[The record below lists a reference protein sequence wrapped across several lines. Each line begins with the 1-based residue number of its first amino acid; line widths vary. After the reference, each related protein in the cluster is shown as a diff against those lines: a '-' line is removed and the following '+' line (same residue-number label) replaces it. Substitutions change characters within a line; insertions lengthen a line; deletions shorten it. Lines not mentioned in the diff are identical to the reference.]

1 MLEREEGRVIWGVWK
16 EGVGHL
22 GSLIPNLV
30 HVLVRVRAVGVVDSE
45 HSSRSRPRSHSC
57 CTSDSDSD
65 SGSGFVHHFATANQ
79 AAPHSSS
86 A

>member
-1 MLEREEGRVIWGVWK
+1 VLEREEGRVIWGVWK

-22 GSLIPNLV
+22 GSLIPNHV
-30 HVLVRVRAVGVVDSE
+30 HVLVLVRAVGVVDSA
-45 HSSRSRPRSHSC
+45 HSSRSRSRY
-57 CTSDSDSD
+57 TSD
-65 SGSGFVHHFATANQ
+65 SGSGFVYHFATANQ